1 MNLKLLRNSLLVCG
15 ALTASGFAFADVVLN
30 NGATTSWDDFAA
42 VINGTKTVE
51 GDTVSFKKNNPNDAS
66 VVALASANTAYEVA
80 QEAAKTA
87 ASAVT
92 AAESDLG
99 NAKTDLEPF
108 TKKITAAEDTLNK
121 AEAQLAQWNTE
132 LAGYNNEVTRYTG
145 EVTTLTAQLDD
156 AKDVL
161 ATAQKNL
168 DAATSYTP
176 EETIASEGFEKIYNA
191 ATAYQTA
198 WMSYNPETQEPNPS
212 LDIWYQIARSGR
224 GFQITLAF
232 TDPGNSGWESCHTIS
247 EFDAVLY
254 NDTYPNGRT
263 FNTLQVYLGPIKKP
277 NGSTLTE
284 SEYNV
289 TYSQSP
295 NTERII
301 QDAVSAL
308 NSVKSSFST
317 TTQVPS
323 YNDTDGTLQAAVEE
337 AQKNVNTLTAD
348 RRTANANLTTANQN
362 LAATQ
367 TKIDGYTKTVVT
379 DGKTQQ
385 QILKDAVETAK
396 NNAADAEAAVA
407 SAQDAYDKA
416 VAESAAKA
424 EAATAAEQKVAEA
437 EAGVQAAANNAA
449 KANYNSVTLDGNVI
463 AETAITVENFT
474 GTIKGEGYTIT
485 NKTGTTLFDGFAGRL
500 SNAAINGQFAAFTT
514 GASFN
519 NVAYWPGN
527 NSNGA
532 YYDVDNTRTAYSD
545 LGALGF
551 ETRDNGFGVDFA
563 ANALTSLKTDEGSK
577 VYNFTVYNFTTNN
590 SSADPII
597 SQSAPNYAVI
607 SEGTINTSN
616 GPLTLQANTFAQSA
630 TDDVEGM
637 GLTNVFYG
645 PANNYVADNVVI
657 TDGQQFCSPVDL
669 TAKSLSYTRTF
680 NAKSTAKASNGEDT
694 MTTVCLPFEISP
706 VLNDNINAVCTF
718 DKAGVKDGKDIFWF
732 TKKRNNETI
741 GANTPA
747 VFITNGEEFTLNDI
761 KDVAISKTTKMI
773 VSRESDNADDDC
785 IAFGNF
791 KIVGVGEFAG
801 DYSAEMGQMYGLQGG
816 VFKPAGEGA
825 YFPAFRM
832 VIKCTKLP
840 TKPNAP
846 RYIRILD
853 ERGLDITD
861 DLTTG
866 INNVSSDD
874 MTEFEVMGGVGE
886 IIINTEVDLGGVP
899 VYSMEGKMVKMADV
913 YAGTTNVNVE
923 KGIYIVLGK
932 KVLVK

>member
-30 NGATTSWDDFAA
+30 NGAGTVSWDDFAA

-66 VVALASANTAYEVA
+66 VVALATANTDYKAA
-80 QEAAKTA
+80 QEAADAA

-92 AAESDLG
+92 SANEDLAS
-99 NAKTDLEPF
+99 AKTALEPL
-108 TKKITAAEDTLNK
+108 TKKITEAEDALSK
-121 AEAQLAQWNTE
+121 ADAELAQWNTQ
-132 LAGYNNEVTRYTG
+132 LQGYNNDVTRYSG
-145 EVTTLTAQLDD
+145 QVTSLTAQLDD
-156 AKDVL
+156 AKDDL

-168 DAATSYTP
+168 DATASTHTV
-176 EETIASEGFEKIYNA
+176 ETIDGWFNNILEAAKNFQTSWNLYMRNSNKYTDRTIWYKLDGGRRGYTLLVSFLNPEDLDSKETGWDSTNIEGFDY
-191 ATAYQTA
+191 
-198 WMSYNPETQEPNPS
+198 
-212 LDIWYQIARSGR
+212 
-224 GFQITLAF
+224 
-232 TDPGNSGWESCHTIS
+232 
-247 EFDAVLY
+247 VLY
-254 NDTYPNGRT
+254 PEDKSTVDIIVYSI
-263 FNTLQVYLGPIKKP
+263 YLGPDYKDPDIEEDEEH
-277 NGSTLTE
+277 LL
-284 SEYNV
+284 NV
-289 TYSQSP
+289 SVPSQ
-295 NTERII
+295 NANVI
-301 QDAVSAL
+301 QSAVDAL
-308 NSVKSSFST
+308 NNIKSNYT
-317 TTQVPS
+317 ETKTETV
-323 YNDTDGTLQAAVEE
+323 YNDPDGTLQAAVTE
-337 AQKNVNTLTAD
+337 AQNTVDSLTTE

-362 LAATQ
+362 VADTQ
-367 TKIDGYTKTVVT
+367 AKIDGYTKTVGA

-385 QILKDAVETAK
+385 QTLQDAVSDAK
-396 NNAADAEAAVA
+396 DNAAGAEAAVA

-424 EAATAAEQKVAEA
+424 EAATAAEAAVKTA
-437 EAGVQAAANNAA
+437 EAGVQTAANNAA
-449 KANYNSVTLDGNVI
+449 KTNYNRVTLTDNVE
-463 AETAITVENFT
+463 ANTAITAETFT
-474 GTIKGEGYTIT
+474 GTILGNGYVIT
-485 NKTGTTLFDGFAGRL
+485 NKSGSTLFDTFSGRM
-500 SNAAINGQFAAFTT
+500 SNVAINGTFAEFTN

-527 NSNGA
+527 NSSGA
-532 YYDVDNTRTAYSD
+532 YYDEAGARTAYSD

-551 ETRDNGFGVDFA
+551 ETRDNGFGVSFSE
-563 ANALTSLKTDEGSK
+563 NALTSLAVNEGSK

-607 SEGTINTSN
+607 SNGTINTSA
-616 GPLTLQANTFAQSA
+616 GPLTLPANTFAQSA

-669 TAKSLSYTRTF
+669 TAKALTYNRTF
-680 NAKSTAKASNGEDT
+680 AASKEEA
-694 MTTVCLPFEISP
+694 MTTVCLPFEISKD
-706 VLNDNINAVCTF
+706 LNTNIAAVCTF
-718 DKAGVKDGKDIFWF
+718 DKAGTKDGKDIFWF
-732 TKKRNNETI
+732 TQKGDGETI

-747 VFITNGEEFTLNDI
+747 VIITKGESFELEGMEN
-761 KDVAISKTTKMI
+761 VAISKTAKMI
-773 VSRESDNADDDC
+773 VSRESDNAEDNC
-785 IAFGNF
+785 VAFGNF
-791 KIVGVGEFAG
+791 KRVGASEFAG
-801 DYSAEMGQMYGLQGG
+801 QYTAEEGQMYGLIGG
-816 VFKPAGEGA
+816 VFKPAGSA
-825 YFPAFRM
+825 ASFPAFRM
-832 VIKCTKLP
+832 VIKCTQLP
-840 TKPNAP
+840 TVPNAP

>member
-30 NGATTSWDDFAA
+30 NGAGTVSWDDFAA

-66 VVALASANTAYEVA
+66 VVALATANTDYKAA
-80 QEAAKTA
+80 QEAADAA

-92 AAESDLG
+92 SANEDLAS
-99 NAKTDLEPF
+99 AKTALEPF
-108 TKKITAAEDTLNK
+108 TKKITEAEDALSK
-121 AEAQLAQWNTE
+121 ADAELAQWNTQ
-132 LAGYNNEVTRYTG
+132 LQGYNNDVTRYSG
-145 EVTTLTAQLDD
+145 QVTSLTAQLDD
-156 AKDVL
+156 AKDDL

-168 DAATSYTP
+168 DAVTTFTPKEIFTSP
-176 EETIASEGFEKIYNA
+176 DFEKIYNA

-198 WMSYNPETQEPNPS
+198 YMNYNPFTGENDKD
-212 LDIWYQIARSGR
+212 LDIWYKITTAGR
-224 GFQITLAF
+224 GSSITLAF
-232 TDPGNSGWESCHTIS
+232 INPNQAGWNECNKVS

-254 NDTYPNGRT
+254 PQSNPNGLT
-263 FNTLQVYLGPIKKP
+263 FSTLQVYLGSIYTA
-277 NGSTLTE
+277 NNNCVLYGSAP
-284 SEYNV
+284 V
-289 TYSQSP
+289 TD
-295 NTERII
+295 RLI

-308 NSVKSSFST
+308 NSVKSIYAT
-317 TTQVPS
+317 TEQVPS
-323 YNDTDGTLQAAVEE
+323 YNDPNGTYQAAVEE
-337 AQKNVNTLTAD
+337 AQKNVDTLTAD
-348 RRTANANLTTANQN
+348 RKTANANLTTANQN
-362 LAATQ
+362 VADTQ
-367 TKIDGYTKTVVT
+367 EKIDGYTKTVGA

-385 QILKDAVETAK
+385 QTLQDAVQTAK
-396 NNAADAEAAVA
+396 NEAADAEAAVA

-416 VAESAAKA
+416 VADSAAKA
-424 EAATAAEQKVAEA
+424 EAATAAEAAVKTA
-437 EAGVQAAANNAA
+437 EAGVQTAANNAA
-449 KANYNSVTLDGNVI
+449 KLNYNRITLDGNI
-463 AETAITVENFT
+463 EANTAITADTFS
-474 GTIKGEGYTIT
+474 GTILGNGYVIT
-485 NKTGTTLFDGFAGRL
+485 NKSGSTLFDTFSGRM
-500 SNAAINGQFAAFTT
+500 SNVAINGTFAEFTN

-532 YYDVDNTRTAYSD
+532 YYDEAGARTAYSD

-551 ETRDNGFGVDFA
+551 ETRDNGFGVNFSE
-563 ANALTSLKTDEGSK
+563 NALTSLAVNEGSK

-607 SEGTINTSN
+607 SNGTINTSA
-616 GPLTLQANTFAQSA
+616 GPLTLPANTFAQSA

-637 GLTNVFYG
+637 RLTNVFYG

-669 TAKSLSYTRTF
+669 TAKALTYNRTF
-680 NAKSTAKASNGEDT
+680 AASKEEA
-694 MTTVCLPFEISP
+694 MTTVCLPFEISKD
-706 VLNDNINAVCTF
+706 LNTNIAAVCTF
-718 DKAGVKDGKDIFWF
+718 DKAGTKDGKDIFWF
-732 TKKRNNETI
+732 TMKGDGETI

-747 VFITNGEEFTLNDI
+747 VIITKGESFELKGMEN
-761 KDVAISKTTKMI
+761 VAISKTAKMI
-773 VSRESDNADDDC
+773 VSRESDNAEDNC
-785 IAFGNF
+785 VAFGNF
-791 KIVGVGEFAG
+791 KRVGASEFAG
-801 DYSAEMGQMYGLQGG
+801 QYTAEEGQMYGLTSG
-816 VFKPAGEGA
+816 VFKPAGPA
-825 YFPAFRM
+825 ASFPAFRM
-832 VIKCTKLP
+832 VIKCTQLP
-840 TKPNAP
+840 TVPNAP

>member
-51 GDTVSFKKNNPNDAS
+51 GDTVSFKKDNPNDAS
-66 VVALASANTAYEVA
+66 VVALANANTAYDTA
-80 QEAAKTA
+80 QKAAETAATAVSSAETDLGDAKTA
-87 ASAVT
+87 LV
-92 AAESDLG
+92 
-99 NAKTDLEPF
+99 PF
-108 TKKITAAEDTLNK
+108 TKDITAAEDTLSK
-121 AEAQLAQWNTE
+121 AEANLAQWNTQ
-132 LAGYNNEVTRYTG
+132 LQDYNNQVSRYSGQVTSFSSELSDAEKELSTANADLEKKAIIKNVPTVEGWLNDILKAANDY
-145 EVTTLTAQLDD
+145 LTDWNDFLSLDD
-156 AKDVL
+156 AYPERTIWYKLVPGKKNNNTLTISFVNPNQTGWEDQTTIEDFDSVL
-161 ATAQKNL
+161 DPNGDSSGIKLSLFTIYLGEPTEEEPHPTTLSVAVPG
-168 DAATSYTP
+168 SYTGL
-176 EETIASEGFEKIYNA
+176 IQA
-191 ATAYQTA
+191 AVDALNNIKSDYTTY
-198 WMSYNPETQEPNPS
+198 EQE
-212 LDIWYQIARSGR
+212 
-224 GFQITLAF
+224 IT
-232 TDPGNSGWESCHTIS
+232 G
-247 EFDAVLY
+247 Y
-254 NDTYPNGRT
+254 NDPN
-263 FNTLQVYLGPIKKP
+263 
-277 NGSTLTE
+277 
-284 SEYNV
+284 
-289 TYSQSP
+289 
-295 NTERII
+295 
-301 QDAVSAL
+301 
-308 NSVKSSFST
+308 
-317 TTQVPS
+317 
-323 YNDTDGTLQAAVEE
+323 GTLQAAVNA
-337 AQKNVNTLTAD
+337 AQEKVDDLTSKKKA
-348 RRTANANLTTANQN
+348 ANANLTTANQN
-362 LAATQ
+362 VADTQ
-367 TKIDGYTKTVVT
+367 EKIDGYTKTVGT
-379 DGKTQQ
+379 NGKTEQQ
-385 QILKDAVETAK
+385 TLKDAVETAK
-396 NNAADAEAAVA
+396 NAAADAEAAVA
-407 SAQDAYDKA
+407 TAQDAYDKA
-416 VAESAAKA
+416 VAESAAKT
-424 EAATAAEQKVAEA
+424 EAATAAEAAVKTA
-437 EAGVQAAANNAA
+437 EAGVQTAANNAA
-449 KANYNSVTLDGNVI
+449 KANYNRVTLTDDVVAN
-463 AETAITVENFT
+463 EAITLETFT
-474 GTIKGEGYTIT
+474 GTILGDGYTIT
-485 NKTGTTLFDGFAGRL
+485 NATGKSLFNHFQGKL
-500 SNAAINGQFAAFTT
+500 SNAAVNGTFAEFTT

-532 YYDVDNTRTAYSD
+532 YYDVDNIRTAYSD

-607 SEGTINTSN
+607 SDGTINTSA
-616 GPLTLQANTFAQSA
+616 GPLNLPVNTFAQSA

-645 PANNYVADNVVI
+645 PANNYVADEVEI
-657 TDGQQFCSPVDL
+657 TDGEQFCSPVDL

-694 MTTVCLPFEISP
+694 MTTVCLPFEISK
-706 VLNDNINAVCTF
+706 VLNDNIKAVCTF
-718 DKAGVKDGKDIFWF
+718 DKAGVKDNKNIFWF
-732 TKKRNNETI
+732 TRKTAGETI

-747 VFITNGEEFTLNDI
+747 VFITNGEEFTLDDMEN
-761 KDVAISKTTKMI
+761 VAISKTTKMI

-785 IAFGNF
+785 LAFGNF
-791 KIVGVGEFAG
+791 KRVGIGEFAG

-816 VFKPAGEGA
+816 VFKPAGEGST
-825 YFPAFRM
+825 FPAFRM
-832 VIKCTKLP
+832 VIKCTQLP
-840 TKPNAP
+840 IVADAT

-866 INNVSSDD
+866 INNASSDD

>member
-30 NGATTSWDDFAA
+30 NGAGTVSWDDFAA

-66 VVALASANTAYEVA
+66 VVALATANTDYKAA
-80 QEAAKTA
+80 QEAADAA

-92 AAESDLG
+92 SANEDLAS
-99 NAKTDLEPF
+99 AKTVLEPF
-108 TKKITAAEDTLNK
+108 TEKITEAEDALSK
-121 AEAQLAQWNTE
+121 ADAELAQWNTE
-132 LAGYNNEVTRYTG
+132 LQGYNNDVTRYSG
-145 EVTTLTAQLDD
+145 QVTSLGAQIDD
-156 AKDVL
+156 AKDDL
-161 ATAQKNL
+161 AAAQKDL
-168 DAATSYTP
+168 AAVTTFTPKEIFTSP
-176 EETIASEGFEKIYNA
+176 DFEKIYNA

-198 WMSYNPETQEPNPS
+198 YMNYNPFTGENDKD
-212 LDIWYQIARSGR
+212 LDIWYKITTAGR
-224 GFQITLAF
+224 GSSITLAF
-232 TDPGNSGWESCHTIS
+232 INPNQTGWNECNKVS

-254 NDTYPNGRT
+254 PQSNPNGLT
-263 FNTLQVYLGPIKKP
+263 FSTLQVYLGSIYTTTQNNCVLYASAP
-277 NGSTLTE
+277 
-284 SEYNV
+284 V
-289 TYSQSP
+289 TD
-295 NTERII
+295 RLI

-308 NSVKSSFST
+308 NSVKTPYT
-317 TTQVPS
+317 TTEQVPS
-323 YNDTDGTLQAAVEE
+323 YNDPGDKLQEAVKE
-337 AQKNVNTLTAD
+337 AQDKVDTLTAD

-362 LAATQ
+362 VADTQ
-367 TKIDGYTKTVVT
+367 AKIDGYTKTVGA

-385 QILKDAVETAK
+385 QTLQDAVSDAK
-396 NNAADAEAAVA
+396 DNAAGAEAAVA

-416 VAESAAKA
+416 VAESATKA
-424 EAATAAEQKVAEA
+424 EAATAAEAAVKTA
-437 EAGVQAAANNAA
+437 EAGVQTAANNAA
-449 KANYNSVTLDGNVI
+449 KANYNRITLNSDVE
-463 AETAITVENFT
+463 ATAAITADTFS
-474 GTIKGEGYTIT
+474 GTILGNGYVIT
-485 NKTGTTLFDGFAGRL
+485 NKSGSTLFDTFSGRM
-500 SNAAINGQFAAFTT
+500 SNVAINGTFAEFTN

-532 YYDVDNTRTAYSD
+532 YYDEAGTRTAYSD

-551 ETRDNGFGVDFA
+551 ETRDNGFGVNFSE
-563 ANALTSLKTDEGSK
+563 NALTSLAANKDSK
-577 VYNFTVYNFTTNN
+577 VYSFTVYNFTTNN

-607 SEGTINTSN
+607 SDGTINTSA
-616 GPLTLQANTFAQSA
+616 GPLNLPVNTFAQSA

-645 PANNYVADNVVI
+645 PANNYVADEVEI
-657 TDGQQFCSPVDL
+657 TDGEQFCSPVDL

-694 MTTVCLPFEISP
+694 MTTVCLPFEISK
-706 VLNDNINAVCTF
+706 VLNDNIKAVCTF
-718 DKAGVKDGKDIFWF
+718 DKAGVKDNKNIFWF
-732 TKKRNNETI
+732 TRKTAGETI

-747 VFITNGEEFTLNDI
+747 VFITNGEEFTLDDMEN
-761 KDVAISKTTKMI
+761 VAISKTTKMI

-785 IAFGNF
+785 LAFGNF
-791 KIVGVGEFAG
+791 KRVGIGEFAG

-816 VFKPAGEGA
+816 VFKPAGEGST
-825 YFPAFRM
+825 FPAFRM
-832 VIKCTKLP
+832 VIKCTQLP
-840 TKPNAP
+840 IVADAT

-866 INNVSSDD
+866 INNASSDD